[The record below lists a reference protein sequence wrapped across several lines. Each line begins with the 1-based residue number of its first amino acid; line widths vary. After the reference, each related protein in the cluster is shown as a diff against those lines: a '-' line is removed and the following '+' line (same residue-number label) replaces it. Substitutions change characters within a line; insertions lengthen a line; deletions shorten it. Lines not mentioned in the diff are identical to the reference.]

1 MLDVAIISQIVLQ
14 IAFPVV
20 LGWLLV
26 RRYGSEHV
34 DSLRVFLAGALS
46 FAIAQATLLA
56 LTQAAT
62 MLGLPSIPSEWQRA
76 SSALAFGL
84 GVGVLEELA
93 RFAVLRLW
101 LREARSWAHGLMLGV
116 GHGGAES
123 VFSGVV
129 GAVWYM
135 TMSSLRNAPPPGE
148 QLSDADQASLD
159 QIVTAFFSTP
169 WHSPIMAGIQQV
181 CMVVLSMG
189 LATLVM
195 RAFLTGKL
203 IFLPAAIGL
212 HSLASA
218 TLIFISDF
226 GLPVSLAASLA
237 FAAVGLAI
245 IWLAARS
252 SPPADPP
259 PADEAA
265 APAAPSRPQRARRK
279 RSKKT

>member
-181 CMVVLSMG
+181 CMLVHGVGHARDARLPDRQAHLPAGSHR
-189 LATLVM
+189 LALPGISHAHLHQ
-195 RAFLTGKL
+195 RLRLTGEPGCIACL
-203 IFLPAAIGL
+203 RRRWTGD
-212 HSLASA
+212 HLACGALVAPGRPSA
-218 TLIFISDF
+218 GGRGS
-226 GLPVSLAASLA
+226 GPRS
-237 FAAVGLAI
+237 AVQA
-245 IWLAARS
+245 AAR
-252 SPPADPP
+252 
-259 PADEAA
+259 
-265 APAAPSRPQRARRK
+265 PSQALQEDIA
-279 RSKKT
+279 